1 MVSRVR
7 LWQANYQWPS
17 DPPYYLTVDHLEE
30 DTEGEGESDGH
41 QTPGQAEQEPA
52 EHPDTGV
59 GSFSVI
65 WTSLVIIIVN

>member
-1 MVSRVR
+1 M
-7 LWQANYQWPS
+7 
-17 DPPYYLTVDHLEE
+17 DHLEE

-65 WTSLVIIIVN
+65 WTSLVIIIVI